1 MILKVLSNSNLKPP
15 PPLWHGSQLFS
26 GSLLPPDFQTSVV
39 CVAQSSQKH
48 GFTHARGKSSVI
60 REAITEYAFSVYLSD
75 NNPPLD
81 RVMYTGE
88 AENTRVDQVTY
99 YALCMWTLDQVITK
113 KVMHIVQEQSI
124 LYQNCFILLTW
135 TPTVGPDL
143 PSSLSTCSKS
153 PLFAVM

>member
-1 MILKVLSNSNLKPP
+1 MILKVLSIYLKPP

-48 GFTHARGKSSVI
+48 GFTHALGKSSVI
-60 REAITEYAFSVYLSD
+60 RDNWICIFCLSFWQQPSAGQGHVYT
-75 NNPPLD
+75 
-81 RVMYTGE
+81 VE

-124 LYQNCFILLTW
+124 LYPNCFILLTW